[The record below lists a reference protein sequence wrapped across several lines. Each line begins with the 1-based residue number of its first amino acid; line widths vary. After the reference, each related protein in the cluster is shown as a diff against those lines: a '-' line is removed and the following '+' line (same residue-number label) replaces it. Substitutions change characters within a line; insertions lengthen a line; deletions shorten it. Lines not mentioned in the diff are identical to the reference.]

1 MFLTSYLQLLET
13 LSCRFSR
20 ISGSKNCKCRNT
32 TATAATTEGR
42 PKGPGTIGTGVITGR
57 SEILRRSGR
66 RIRGTTR
73 PPRLNTRSRMNPT
86 ESCCSQF
93 STRFSQSTAASFS
106 TFARRYNNVK
116 KCIPG
121 VNLIKLLGAYE
132 GAELSQVNEVS
143 RLLNLALKM

>member
-1 MFLTSYLQLLET
+1 
-13 LSCRFSR
+13 
-20 ISGSKNCKCRNT
+20 
-32 TATAATTEGR
+32 
-42 PKGPGTIGTGVITGR
+42 
-57 SEILRRSGR
+57 
-66 RIRGTTR
+66 
-73 PPRLNTRSRMNPT
+73 MNPT

-93 STRFSQSTAASFS
+93 STRFSLSTAASFL

-116 KCIPG
+116 ECIPG